1 MSSIKELNALSKTPF
16 VAIDASQYSIQRR
29 GEEGHRPA
37 QYVDRGQGAR
47 GREGV
52 GHQTVEVEAL
62 GKHPGETTA
71 LKVDLQ
77 ERQQL
82 TANLLDLII
91 MMYMYLSIFAA
102 YTCCCQSKLLDCSAS
117 LKWRYPLGLQLNFYS
132 IQHSVFTF
140 CIMHSTPITV
150 PILSHIL
157 FILYYM
163 YQIKSKRMN
172 F

>member
-62 GKHPGETTA
+62 GEHPGETTA

-77 ERQQL
+77 ERQQF
-82 TANLLDLII
+82 TAHLSDFII
-91 MMYMYLSIFAA
+91 MMYMYL
-102 YTCCCQSKLLDCSAS
+102 
-117 LKWRYPLGLQLNFYS
+117 
-132 IQHSVFTF
+132 
-140 CIMHSTPITV
+140 
-150 PILSHIL
+150 
-157 FILYYM
+157 
-163 YQIKSKRMN
+163 
-172 F
+172 

>member
-1 MSSIKELNALSKTPF
+1 M
-16 VAIDASQYSIQRR
+16 
-29 GEEGHRPA
+29 
-37 QYVDRGQGAR
+37 
-47 GREGV
+47 
-52 GHQTVEVEAL
+52 EVEAL

-77 ERQQL
+77 ERQQF
-82 TANLLDLII
+82 TAHLLDLII

-117 LKWRYPLGLQLNFYS
+117 LKWRYPLCLQQVS
-132 IQHSVFTF
+132 TF
-140 CIMHSTPITV
+140 CIRHSTPITI

-172 F
+172 FWIGKHAKLTLNYFLRISLKNKSSRLCLITYISETSTRNVK

>member
-1 MSSIKELNALSKTPF
+1 MSSIKELNALLKTPF
-16 VAIDASQYSIQRR
+16 VAIDASQNSIYRR
-29 GEEGHRPA
+29 GQEGHGPA
-37 QYVDRGQGAR
+37 QYVHGGQGAR

-117 LKWRYPLGLQLNFYS
+117 LKWRYPLCLQQVS
-132 IQHSVFTF
+132 TF
-140 CIMHSTPITV
+140 CIRHSTPITI

>member
-1 MSSIKELNALSKTPF
+1 MSSIKELNALLKTPF
-16 VAIDASQYSIQRR
+16 VAIDASQNSIYRR
-29 GEEGHRPA
+29 RQEGHGPA
-37 QYVDRGQGAR
+37 QYVHGGQGAR

-52 GHQTVEVEAL
+52 GHQTMEVEAL
-62 GKHPGETTA
+62 SKHPGETTT

-117 LKWRYPLGLQLNFYS
+117 LKWRYPLCLQLNFYS
-132 IQHSVFTF
+132 IQHSVSTF
-140 CIMHSTPITV
+140 CILNPSPYQFYHIYTIHSELHV
-150 PILSHIL
+150 S
-157 FILYYM
+157 
-163 YQIKSKRMN
+163 YQK
-172 F
+172 